1 MSAESFIDDDLAAQ
15 IARNEKLLEVFREQG
30 ADLGEE
36 RPIDFFFYTGDHE
49 SAEALAN
56 DLWVLGFSEVIVGSE
71 ARDGKWSVTG
81 VFQASV
87 ERITDKAFVES
98 LVRVAAKY
106 LAEFD
111 GWGAPV

>member
-1 MSAESFIDDDLAAQ
+1 MSAESFIDDDLAEQ
-15 IARNEKLLEVFREQG
+15 IGRNEKLVDVFRDQG

-36 RPIDFFFYTGDHE
+36 RPIDFFFYAADHE

-56 DLWVLGFSEVIVGSE
+56 DLWALGFAEVNVGSE
-71 ARDGKWSVTG
+71 PRNGQWSVTG
-81 VFQASV
+81 VLQASV
-87 ERITDKAFVES
+87 ATITDKAFVER
-98 LVRVAAKY
+98 LVRLAAKY